1 MEDLPGRESESVDAV
16 IEDVTA
22 GMGEY
27 SLSLVESQ
35 SRFLPMV
42 NVPSSSIGFIDEVE
56 CENADAVK
64 KVVDDMLSQI
74 EAPSDVFLV
83 EDLPTPECDNS
94 DGGIPCM
101 DAMGMEEL
109 SQSLQQCQLK
119 LPEPL
124 QRCLINGTCVPQCK
138 SACLFRLLQTD
149 QSLIVSVFVEAYRLR
164 FAARDK
170 GSNFGCRLM
179 SL

>member
-109 SQSLQQCQLK
+109 SQSLQ
-119 LPEPL
+119 
-124 QRCLINGTCVPQCK
+124 
-138 SACLFRLLQTD
+138 
-149 QSLIVSVFVEAYRLR
+149 
-164 FAARDK
+164 
-170 GSNFGCRLM
+170 
-179 SL
+179 

>member
-22 GMGEY
+22 TGMGEY
-27 SLSLVESQ
+27 SLSLFESQ
-35 SRFLPMV
+35 SRFLPMI

-64 KVVDDMLSQI
+64 KVVDDML

-83 EDLPTPECDNS
+83 EDLPTPECENS

-124 QRCLINGTCVPQCK
+124 QRCLMNGTCVPQCK

-149 QSLIVSVFVEAYRLR
+149 QSLMVSVSVEAYRLR
-164 FAARDK
+164 LAARRK
-170 GSNFGCRLM
+170 GSNI
-179 SL
+179 